1 MKFFEVSKR
10 VLLFVAVN
18 LLVMLTL
25 SIVANIILHF
35 VQLPP
40 RFRNYDYTTLLVFC
54 FFWGMG
60 GAFISL
66 SLSRIMAKLFM
77 GVQVIDPKTND
88 PHLRQ
93 LVDTVYGLAQRARLP
108 KMPEVGIYQSP
119 EINAFATGPSKSR
132 SLVAVSTG
140 LLNAMRHQEVEG
152 VLGHEIAHVANG
164 DMVTMTLLQGI
175 VNAFAMFL
183 ARILA
188 FVITQGRSRDDD
200 NRGGNYFAQY
210 MLMRLFEM
218 VFMILG
224 SLVVLWFSRWR
235 EFRADAGGAQYAG
248 RENMIGAL
256 RALQRYHD
264 HAAAGDSSASVQTLK
279 ISSPPGGMMRLF
291 MSHPPLE
298 ERIARLEQGR

>member
-10 VLLFVAVN
+10 ILLFLAVN
-18 LLVMLTL
+18 MLVMLTL
-25 SIVANIILHF
+25 SVVVSIVLHF
-35 VQLPP
+35 VHLPP
-40 RFRNYDYTTLLVFC
+40 RYRGMNYQTLMIFC
-54 FFWGMG
+54 FVWGMG

-66 SLSRIMAKLFM
+66 AISRFMAKMFM
-77 GVQVIDPKTND
+77 GVRVVDPRTSD
-88 PHLRQ
+88 PDLRR
-93 LVDTVYGLAQRARLP
+93 LVDTVHALAQRARLP
-108 KMPEVGIYQSP
+108 AMPEVGIYDSP

-140 LLNAMRHQEVEG
+140 LLHAMRSGEVEG
-152 VLGHEIAHVANG
+152 VLGHEVAHIANG

-183 ARILA
+183 ARVLA
-188 FVITQGRSRDDD
+188 YLITQGRSRDDD
-200 NRGGNYFAQY
+200 RGGGSFAQY

-224 SLVVLWFSRWR
+224 SLLVLWFSRWR
-235 EFRADAGGAQYAG
+235 EFRADAGGAQFAG

-256 RALQRYHD
+256 RALQRFHD
-264 HAAAGDSSASVQTLK
+264 HAHAEGDAGLQTLK
-279 ISSPPGGMMRLF
+279 ISSPGGMMRLF